1 MSYYTIR
8 TYVQHILLR
17 LIYINLNLF
26 KSINLLYKMDYFT
39 QLAQRRTL
47 QLRVEETTDSRLE
60 NTYKDCPETVLKFL
74 LAIRKMNRIQS
85 YELYNS
91 GILEYNKVITNTLN
105 QNDYL
110 YNQYNLTNPTCQNI
124 SNFLDSTRLIDS
136 LNK

>member
-1 MSYYTIR
+1 
-8 TYVQHILLR
+8 
-17 LIYINLNLF
+17 
-26 KSINLLYKMDYFT
+26 MDYFT

-47 QLRVEETTDSRLE
+47 QLRLEETTDSRLE
-60 NTYKDCPETVLKFL
+60 NNYKDCPETVLKFL

-105 QNDYL
+105 RNDYL

-124 SNFLDSTRLIDS
+124 SIFLDS